1 MDIQV
6 ATGGGQK
13 VTEEKMT
20 TMIEEN
26 NKKRD
31 EAEEEKVKESHNKSP
46 FAHLF
51 GMRGGEFKSFE
62 GKDNPA
68 NKFANAL
75 RQSLHLSPTK
85 QDYDI
90 RDNTFLSALRKMFE
104 EVRTAPDINEFNGE
118 EIFSTEVK

>member
-1 MDIQV
+1 M
-6 ATGGGQK
+6 
-13 VTEEKMT
+13 TEEKMI

-31 EAEEEKVKESHNKSP
+31 EEEEDKVRESQNKSP

-51 GMRGGEFKSFE
+51 GIRGGEFKSFE

-75 RQSLHLSPTK
+75 R
-85 QDYDI
+85 
-90 RDNTFLSALRKMFE
+90 
-104 EVRTAPDINEFNGE
+104 
-118 EIFSTEVK
+118 